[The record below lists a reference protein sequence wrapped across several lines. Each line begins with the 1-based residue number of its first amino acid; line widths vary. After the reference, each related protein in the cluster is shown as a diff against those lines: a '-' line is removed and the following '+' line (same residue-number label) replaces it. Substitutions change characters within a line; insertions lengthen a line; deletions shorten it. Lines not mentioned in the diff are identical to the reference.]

1 MSTFVAYRDH
11 PCPKLLMYRY
21 IWLLKVGKHQHL
33 RQNPSSPSNISV
45 YFMEHLSILCQ
56 LISFLKVQSQMRR
69 YGDKMRQAVHEK
81 LRSGEPLK
89 SCWYIGVSKCQLQ
102 IPIRGSVTAQ
112 LKHVGTNQHT
122 NRKDV
127 YTHFGCYTHVKC
139 TDTDT
144 TALQK
149 CFQQD
154 MKIRTKSPGGAVK

>member
-1 MSTFVAYRDH
+1 
-11 PCPKLLMYRY
+11 
-21 IWLLKVGKHQHL
+21 
-33 RQNPSSPSNISV
+33 
-45 YFMEHLSILCQ
+45 MEHLSILCQ